1 MKRLVV
7 LLSLAAIVSACGSSP
22 VAPTVPAPIP
32 VAACQSGNT
41 ATVFF
46 QNRSASN
53 LTYDIVW
60 DGARITTVTPGA
72 DSIVYTFAANIQH
85 TLRFQLTNTSLLACN
100 QSTPVLAT
108 CAATFYGCGT

>member
-1 MKRLVV
+1 MKAICAV
-7 LLSLAAIVSACGSSP
+7 LLALSATACGSDTP
-22 VAPTVPAPIP
+22 IAPTPPP

-53 LTYDIVW
+53 LTYDVIW
-60 DGARITTVTPGA
+60 DGSRLTTVAPGA
-72 DSIVYTFAANIQH
+72 DTQVYTFAANIQH
-85 TLRFQLTNTSLLACN
+85 TLRFQFTNTSILACN
-100 QSTPVLAT
+100 QSTPVLTT